1 MSKRSREVRARHIV
15 SPIEKSFAV
24 DESLPAF
31 KRAMQIDAQQRHRS
45 YVRLKIQ
52 RARRRMR

>member
-1 MSKRSREVRARHIV
+1 MSVRKKAIRRHHIM
-15 SPIEKSFAV
+15 SPNPSTYTV
-24 DESLPAF
+24 DDSLPAF
-31 KRAMQIDAQQRHRS
+31 RRAMQIDAQQRHRS

>member
-1 MSKRSREVRARHIV
+1 MSVRGRQVRRHHIIKPNPE
-15 SPIEKSFAV
+15 SYAI

-31 KRAMQIDAQQRHRS
+31 KRALRVDAQQRHRS